1 MSKCSV
7 NDGTDRQFKGAV
19 VDSRRRS
26 ANAADVTDARLL
38 QRLSSDPWF
47 ASLAPADCAALVDG
61 SDALHFRPGEYVFRQ
76 GDAPSGFYG
85 VAAGSLK
92 VSSLREDGKEAI
104 LTVLDAGR
112 WFGEL
117 SSIDGLPRTHDV
129 TALESATVRRVKPAV
144 FDRLMRSHAFA
155 HAIAVLQAAHAR
167 AVFAM
172 LEDVALRSLR
182 ARVARRLL
190 WMANGLPGDGEA
202 RLHLAITQDRL
213 AMMLGITRQTLAQE
227 LRAIASEGAVAP
239 GYGRIEIVSVEKLR
253 AIGGVTP

>member
-1 MSKCSV
+1 MATPAGNS
-7 NDGTDRQFKGAV
+7 RAAV
-19 VDSRRRS
+19 VDSCRRF
-26 ANAADVTDARLL
+26 ADAADVTDAELL

-47 ASLAPADCAALVDG
+47 ANLAPADRAALVDG
-61 SDALHFRPGEYVFRQ
+61 SDALHFRAGEYVFRQ

-104 LTVLDAGR
+104 LTVLDPGQ

-129 TALESATVRRVKPAV
+129 TALQPATVRRVKPAA

-190 WMANGLPGDGEA
+190 WMAHGIAGNGAA
-202 RLHLAITQDRL
+202 RERIAITQDRL

-227 LRAIASEGAVAP
+227 LRAIATEGAVAM

-253 AIGGVTP
+253 AIGGIG